1 MQTVNA
7 LCRYNPKN
15 RLRPHT
21 GVPGE
26 GAMALGKGNHRFAYH
41 VFGSHFLELFEFS
54 SWATLIRHK
63 HFKHYQNNWHV
74 WNEKMKLP
82 FHKFRRREQGILFFF
97 PSLIST
103 HSLKFRDVFWFR
115 RLFGQKLVT
124 VTTNLQISIRK
135 PWPQIFIGITS
146 KKPSILLMF
155 HLENRSFYNA
165 MSQLVGPVHDQ
176 FIEVEN
182 GPHFPH
188 TGWSGK

>member
-1 MQTVNA
+1 MHCVDTTPKVDYAPTPACRGRVPWPSVREITGLPTMFSAHTSLNYSNFLHEQTWFATNISSISKTIDMSGMKKWSC
-7 LCRYNPKN
+7 LFRNSEQEN
-15 RLRPHT
+15 
-21 GVPGE
+21 
-26 GAMALGKGNHRFAYH
+26 KGFC
-41 VFGSHFLELFEFS
+41 
-54 SWATLIRHK
+54 
-63 HFKHYQNNWHV
+63 
-74 WNEKMKLP
+74 
-82 FHKFRRREQGILFFF
+82 FFF

-115 RLFGQKLVT
+115 RLFGQKLVS

-155 HLENRSFYNA
+155 HLEDRSFYNA

-182 GPHFPH
+182 GPPFPH